1 MTLHSSFFNLLKT
14 DFRRAFLSIGF
25 LIGAISST
33 AVLFYGY
40 YGMYACIDFVDK
52 RPVSCFINSFVWGN
66 IIYLLF
72 LTPPLAYSASFADDW
87 QNGYFRPII
96 IRSGLKKYAIS
107 KCVTVS
113 IAGGLSVAI
122 GALIFI
128 SFLLIRGAG
137 QEFHYSEGGINTSAF
152 RDILAAGKPLLFFL
166 CYIYITFL
174 QAMFWASLGLLSSAY
189 YPSKYVAY
197 ATPFVLGYVFHQV
210 ATSNIGIPNW
220 LNPVTMATGRMF
232 HISAWKVLMWE
243 TAFFLMLTVTSSVLF
258 VRKLKRRIADA

>member
-25 LIGAISST
+25 LIGTISST

-40 YGMYACIDFVDK
+40 YGMYACIDFVDTS
-52 RPVSCFINSFVWGN
+52 PVSCFINSFVWGN

-72 LTPPLAYSASFADDW
+72 LTSPLAYSASFANDW
-87 QNGYFRPII
+87 QNSYFRPII

-107 KCVTVS
+107 KCVTVAV
-113 IAGGLSVAI
+113 AGGLSTAL

-128 SFLLIRGAG
+128 PFLLIRGAG

-166 CYIYITFL
+166 CYIYIIFL

-189 YPSKYVAY
+189 YPSKYVSY

-210 ATSNIGIPNW
+210 STSNIRIPRW
-220 LNPVTMATGRMF
+220 LNPVQMATGRMF
-232 HISAWKVLMWE
+232 DSPALTVLLWE
-243 TAFFLMLTVTSSVLF
+243 TAFFLILTAISSILF